1 MHTHLTLR
9 ACYGP
14 ETGKHGPGVT
24 SAVDLIP
31 TKPAARPEAV
41 APRETS
47 TKEEHVSFADV
58 LETETAEPDSSDEL
72 TAATTD
78 TNVAAQAVPAQP
90 PATPAINS
98 PEAILAGLAQADAPD
113 AAVEGSSEI
122 PEIAAAVP
130 GPGPQP
136 ALPTPAQAAVTP
148 APAATAQVA
157 TASKPAQPTAS
168 TTNVDTDEAGE
179 GAEDKTSAPTENAQS
194 AAPVTPAIAVPA
206 MTASVATPATTQSTE
221 AAPLSAPGVER
232 AAAPADALPASTTK
246 TQSAATPTTDAGVK
260 AQPGDTKTVQT
271 AAASADAAPE
281 LKTEAATTPAGST
294 VDAAATAR
302 APTSEAARAAQTH
315 PALQHAPATTLQVYQ
330 RMVERFDG
338 RAQRYEVRL
347 DPAELGRVDVRI
359 EVGADKKVHAVLAA
373 HDSAALS
380 DLMRGQRSLERAL
393 SDAGFDLADGGIQFE
408 LSSDQGQ
415 NSANQN
421 SDGGNANVW
430 RGFKSV
436 DVAVDAQTA
445 AAARPWRS
453 SRLDLVA

>member
-1 MHTHLTLR
+1 MV
-9 ACYGP
+9 
-14 ETGKHGPGVT
+14 KHGPGVT
-24 SAVDLIP
+24 SAADLNP
-31 TKPAARPEAV
+31 MQPAARPEAA
-41 APRETS
+41 APKQTS
-47 TKEEHVSFADV
+47 TKEDGVSFADV
-58 LETETAEPDSSDEL
+58 LETETAQPESHDEL
-72 TAATTD
+72 TATTTD
-78 TNVAAQAVPAQP
+78 ANAVVAQPAPAQP
-90 PATPAINS
+90 QATPAVNS
-98 PEAILAGLAQADAPD
+98 LEAILAGLTQAVAPD
-113 AAVEGSSEI
+113 AAVDGTAEV

-130 GPGPQP
+130 APAPQP
-136 ALPTPAQAAVTP
+136 ALPAPAQAAVAP
-148 APAATAQVA
+148 PPAATVQAAAAAPV
-157 TASKPAQPTAS
+157 SKPAQPAA
-168 TTNVDTDEAGE
+168 TNANADTDEAGE
-179 GAEDKTSAPTENAQS
+179 GAEDATAAPTADAQ
-194 AAPVTPAIAVPA
+194 AATPVAPAIAIPA
-206 MTASVATPATTQSTE
+206 VIAPVATAVTTQSTE
-221 AAPLSAPGVER
+221 AAPLSAPGAER
-232 AAAPADALPASTTK
+232 AAAPADALPASTAK
-246 TQSAATPTTDAGVK
+246 TESAATATTTDTGVK
-260 AQPGDTKTVQT
+260 AQTGDNKTIQA
-271 AAASADAAPE
+271 AAASTDAAPE
-281 LKTEAATTPAGST
+281 IKTEAATTPVAST
-294 VDAAATAR
+294 ADTAATTR

-315 PALQHAPATTLQVYQ
+315 PALQNAPATTLQVYQ

-393 SDAGFDLADGGIQFE
+393 TDAGFDLADGGIQFE

-430 RGFKSV
+430 RGFKTL

>member
-1 MHTHLTLR
+1 MV
-9 ACYGP
+9 
-14 ETGKHGPGVT
+14 KHGPGVT
-24 SAVDLIP
+24 SAADLIP
-31 TKPAARPEAV
+31 MQPAARPEAA
-41 APRETS
+41 APKETS
-47 TKEEHVSFADV
+47 TKEDGVSFADV

-72 TAATTD
+72 MTATTTD
-78 TNVAAQAVPAQP
+78 TNAAAQPAPAQP

-113 AAVEGSSEI
+113 AAVEGSAEI
-122 PEIAAAVP
+122 PEIAAAAP
-130 GPGPQP
+130 APAPQP
-136 ALPTPAQAAVTP
+136 ALPAPAQAAVAP
-148 APAATAQVA
+148 APAATAQA
-157 TASKPAQPTAS
+157 AAAAPASKPAQPTAS
-168 TTNVDTDEAGE
+168 PTNADTDEAGE
-179 GAEDKTSAPTENAQS
+179 GTEDATSAPTADAQ
-194 AAPVTPAIAVPA
+194 ATAPVTPAIAVPA

-221 AAPLSAPGVER
+221 VAPLSAPGAER
-232 AAAPADALPASTTK
+232 AATPADALPASTTK
-246 TQSAATPTTDAGVK
+246 TQSAATTTTDAGVK
-260 AQPGDTKTVQT
+260 AQTVDNKTVQT

-281 LKTEAATTPAGST
+281 IKTEAATTPVGST

-302 APTSEAARAAQTH
+302 APTSEAARSAQTH
-315 PALQHAPATTLQVYQ
+315 PALQNAPATTLQVYQ

-415 NSANQN
+415 NSANRN
-421 SDGGNANVW
+421 SEGGNANVW
-430 RGFKSV
+430 RGFKAT